1 MLFQVLEGSL
11 GLLAETSE
19 LPACLDAVRSWHH
32 GRSHSPYVDGA
43 RLSELEA
50 RVAQLEK
57 NVAAAPVPVRE
68 PKPTK
73 PARVGRQG
81 PEINPDEAVPP
92 GVAVRR

>member
-1 MLFQVLEGSL
+1 M
-11 GLLAETSE
+11 
-19 LPACLDAVRSWHH
+19 PPRLDAVRSWHH

-73 PARVGRQG
+73 PARMRRQG
-81 PEINPDEAVPP
+81 REVNPGEAVPP
-92 GVAVRR
+92 GVAVGR